1 MYSQPNWTIEIFEIA
16 GKREWSRHVASDAGS
31 MLAIQKAMAM
41 RSPLH
46 ADNIRQAARLARI
59 SANAAL
65 PARVAS
71 DIVSKN
77 SDCRT
82 ALLLP
87 AA

>member
-1 MYSQPNWTIEIFEIA
+1 MALPCPLRA
-16 GKREWSRHVASDAGS
+16 GT
-31 MLAIQKAMAM
+31 
-41 RSPLH
+41 
-46 ADNIRQAARLARI
+46 RQAAQLARI

-71 DIVSKN
+71 DIVSKK